1 MDLAPSLFDRFLS
14 RPRPLWVALFV
25 SLIIL
30 VLPFVAAMLDR
41 KFSEF
46 LISGIW
52 RAYLMAPAI
61 MLYIWLI
68 SPAMYRVGN
77 EVVISIRPVVQLDDE
92 SFASMVEQASQ
103 VNPLHEMIAFGI
115 GAVFGVVSTF
125 TSGFTENVFWLG
137 GYALITNALMYGLLT
152 WVIYASVANTR
163 LNAALHRQSM
173 KIDILDPAPFEAV
186 GRQSLLLAL
195 VFIGGI
201 TLSLL
206 FSLQVQTITSWVFW
220 LGYFILV
227 LVVMLIFFLNM
238 RPTHQ
243 LLAQAKKDELDSLQ
257 KRINNSCRALL
268 KQLDQ
273 GQHSDSLSG
282 EINARVAWIKRAPGL
297 TIPPRCARSSSPCS
311 FHSDRSLSSCWKD
324 SCFLDLSSAMDK
336 GKMPDSVIVYSR
348 RVCEAEQL
356 CYEGSLVRLP
366 NIMLV
371 FFQ

>member
-125 TSGFTENVFWLG
+125 TSVFTENVFWLG

-282 EINARVAWIKRAPGL
+282 EINALVA
-297 TIPPRCARSSSPCS
+297 
-311 FHSDRSLSSCWKD
+311 
-324 SCFLDLSSAMDK
+324 
-336 GKMPDSVIVYSR
+336 
-348 RVCEAEQL
+348 
-356 CYEGSLVRLP
+356 YEGRLDKARTWP
-366 NIMLV
+366 YNTATLRTLFFSV
-371 FFQ
+371 FIPLGSVAIKLLEGVLFP

>member
-257 KRINNSCRALL
+257 KRIA
-268 KQLDQ
+268 
-273 GQHSDSLSG
+273 
-282 EINARVAWIKRAPGL
+282 
-297 TIPPRCARSSSPCS
+297 
-311 FHSDRSLSSCWKD
+311 
-324 SCFLDLSSAMDK
+324 
-336 GKMPDSVIVYSR
+336 
-348 RVCEAEQL
+348 
-356 CYEGSLVRLP
+356 
-366 NIMLV
+366 
-371 FFQ
+371 